1 MSDYQIF
8 NSGVLGALKTKG
20 FVSDQENDLACD
32 QALVSTSE
40 WATARGINLTEN
52 WVADKFNG
60 AQVAAL
66 QDYME
71 WLENWKGMPQTF
83 TLTTVTLTLA
93 FPVGDK
99 GATISMSA
107 SAIIDKPEYM
117 GRAYIE
123 LNDAIVKAYD
133 TFRQKRPVSANS
145 NGSGAAHSSAPSG
158 TEILDVQDIAVEERN
173 GKRYYK
179 LGGGRW
185 LKFGVTAWPEIFPAV
200 GLEPGDFQTGRQPFP
215 SGYKMEVEL
224 ENDKPKKVRRLIAKG

>member
-117 GRAYIE
+117 GRA
-123 LNDAIVKAYD
+123 
-133 TFRQKRPVSANS
+133 
-145 NGSGAAHSSAPSG
+145 
-158 TEILDVQDIAVEERN
+158 
-173 GKRYYK
+173 
-179 LGGGRW
+179 
-185 LKFGVTAWPEIFPAV
+185 
-200 GLEPGDFQTGRQPFP
+200 
-215 SGYKMEVEL
+215 
-224 ENDKPKKVRRLIAKG
+224 

>member
-8 NSGVLGALKTKG
+8 NAGVLGALKTKG
-20 FVSDQENDLACD
+20 FVSDAEHDLACD
-32 QALVSTSE
+32 QALVSVSE
-40 WATARGINLTEN
+40 WATARAINLSEN
-52 WVADKFNG
+52 WVANHFSG
-60 AQVAAL
+60 AEVAAL
-66 QDYME
+66 QDYMA
-71 WLENWKGMPQTF
+71 WLESWTGLPQTF
-83 TLTTVTLTLA
+83 TLTTVTLGVT
-93 FPVGDK
+93 FPVSDK
-99 GATISMSA
+99 GASVSMSA
-107 SAIIDKPEYM
+107 TAIIDKTDYM

-133 TFRQKRPVSANS
+133 IFRQKRPSTANS
-145 NGSGAAHSSAPSG
+145 NGGGTGYSGATHD

-185 LKFGVTAWPEIFPAV
+185 LKFGVTAWPEVFAPV
-200 GLEPGDFQTGRQPFP
+200 GLDASNFAAGRSPFP